1 MKLTIMRTSIA
12 TPLAALALAAGWV
25 EALEVYRIGGADRP
39 RVDLPEVNYHQLQWS
54 DLAEQQGLDEEALA
68 RGVLR
73 PLFMEAG
80 ENIALTSLAR
90 DGGTHI
96 SAAVYA
102 GFGVSDDTRKMT
114 DGDPGTFYNWVPAGP
129 WGGRAIPIALDLGG
143 LFHISRFRLFTFG
156 SGHYPDRL
164 DIATYTAAAPGLE
177 VLNRVSGN
185 VILRLTENVQDTID
199 VEFPPALAR
208 SVYMV
213 FTRTDLTK
221 EVKVAEIEVYGEG
234 YIDQAFYVGKFIDL
248 GEPAI
253 WGDLKWGGRIDP
265 QAKIWIQSRTGQDLE
280 PNVYWRF
287 TGRGSETSRFKRNG
301 NPLDAAAYRRLK
313 PGEAAGITYD
323 IENWSFWSP
332 PYAFADSSGTSVLS
346 PSPNSVFQ
354 LRVDF
359 SPTAGDGGELEFVEL
374 IATKPP
380 LAEDVRGEIYP
391 PEVPLGQT
399 VQLTYAIQ
407 PTIRTE
413 HSGFDRIEI
422 SAPFGLVAVD
432 SVKVGGVPVEFTPH
446 IDLLDSTFFAVQLSD
461 RLEAGKSGTLVEV
474 LFRAPV
480 LRYSTEFAG
489 WVRDTS
495 RPLELAQRINPGDA
509 ARELRSETLS
519 VRTTFLKRLL
529 ADLQVAPASFTPNGD
544 GINETVGFS
553 FNLLQLT
560 GVAPLKLLIFDLS
573 GQLVRVVHEGAQQS
587 GRFSFT
593 WDGMDIDGQLVPP
606 GLYVYRVSVEAEK
619 GVDREVGTIAVVY

>member
-1 MKLTIMRTSIA
+1 MRTSIA
-12 TPLAALALAAGWV
+12 TPLAVLVLAAGWV
-25 EALEVYRIGGADRP
+25 EALEVYRIGGADKP
-39 RVDLPEVNYHQLQWS
+39 RVELPEVNYHQLQWS
-54 DLAEQQGLDEEALA
+54 DFTEQQGLDEEALA

-73 PLFMEAG
+73 PLFMNAG
-80 ENIALTSLAR
+80 ENIARTSLAR
-90 DGGTHI
+90 GGGAHT

-102 GFGVSDDTRKMT
+102 GFGVSDDTRKIT

-129 WGGRAIPIALDLGG
+129 WGGRTIPVALDLGG
-143 LFHISRFRLFTFG
+143 LFHIDRVRIFTFG

-164 DIATYTAAAPGLE
+164 DIATYATPAPGLE
-177 VLNRVSGN
+177 VLNAVSGN

-199 VEFPPALAR
+199 VGFPSTLAR

-213 FTRTDLTK
+213 FTRTDLAK

-234 YIDQAFYVGKFIDL
+234 YIDQAFYVGEFIDL
-248 GEPAI
+248 EEPAI
-253 WGDLKWGGRIDP
+253 WGDLKWGGRSDP
-265 QAKIWIQSRTGQDLE
+265 QARIWIQSRTGKDLD

-287 TGRGSETSRFKRNG
+287 TGRGSETARSDRNG
-301 NPLDAAAYRRLK
+301 NPLDANAYRRLK
-313 PGEAAGITYD
+313 PGEAAEITYD
-323 IENWSFWSP
+323 TENWSFWSP
-332 PYAFADSSGTSVLS
+332 PYAFADSSGTPVLS
-346 PSPNSVFQ
+346 PGPNSVFQ

-359 SPTAGDGGELEFVEL
+359 SPTAGDGGELDFVEL
-374 IATKPP
+374 SVTKPP

-399 VQLTYAIQ
+399 ARLTYAIQ

-432 SVKVGGVPVEFTPH
+432 SVKVGGVPVEFTQH
-446 IDLLDSTFFAVQLSD
+446 IDLLDSTFFAVQLLD

-529 ADLQVAPASFTPNGD
+529 TDIQVEPVSFTPNGD

-573 GQLVRVVHEGAQQS
+573 GQLIRVVHEGVQQS

-593 WDGMDIDGQLVPP
+593 WDGMDVDGQRVPP
-606 GLYVYRVSVEAEK
+606 GLYVYQISVEAEK